1 MGDDSSTV
9 FEVFKGGSVVF
20 VGLIAELAISFV
32 AKVVIARFLGRE
44 IYGGVSLGI
53 TMMSVVSVFTLLGL
67 NSGVARYLPRYDT
80 PERRRG
86 VILSAFQIVVPL
98 SIALSIVI
106 FVSAEWIATVLFGD
120 PGITA
125 ILRVFALIIPLTSVV
140 RLTIS
145 SVQGMKHTVPK
156 VYIKNLSLPICRFAG
171 VGVAIYLGLYGLGV
185 AGAYAFS
192 YAVATTLS
200 VWYLYRSTPLF
211 DRDVVPVGVHRELLT
226 FSLPLLVSAASWLI
240 FSDLDTFML
249 GYFSQTGDVGVYNT
263 VYPLAELLT
272 IALGSLGF
280 VATPVFSELHAGEEF
295 GLFSHVYEILT
306 KWVYLATFPVLTV
319 FVLFPRTVIQ
329 ITFGAEYAVG
339 AASLVVLSTAFFSHA
354 VAGPNSNALTA
365 IGKTR
370 LIMYDN
376 AAVAAVNFALNI
388 VLIPRYSVLG
398 AAAATAVAYVLL
410 NVLYSYQLYQVTGI
424 VPVSRSLLL
433 AAATGG
439 ILGLGLNVLSVVLIG
454 TGAVRLL
461 LFVALFAPTYTLI
474 AVRFGVTADEIE
486 LFLEIEDRLD
496 MDLTPIRI
504 LGRYLVD

>member
-1 MGDDSSTV
+1 MGDNSSTV
-9 FEVFKGGSVVF
+9 FEIFKGGSVVF

-32 AKVVIARFLGRE
+32 AKIVIARFLGRE

-53 TMMSVVSVFTLLGL
+53 TVMSVISVFTLLGL
-67 NSGVARYLPRYDT
+67 NTGVARYLPRYDT
-80 PERRRG
+80 LERRRG

-98 SIALSIVI
+98 SIAVSIII
-106 FVSAEWIATVLFGD
+106 FVFAEWIATVLFND
-120 PGITA
+120 PEITP
-125 ILRVFALIIPLTSVV
+125 ILRIFALIIPLTSVV

-145 SVQGMKHTVPK
+145 SIQGMKHTVAK
-156 VYIKNLSLPICRFAG
+156 VYIKNLSLPIGRFVA
-171 VGVAIYLGLYGLGV
+171 VGVAIYLGIYGLGV

-192 YAVATTLS
+192 YVLATTLS

-211 DRDVVPVGVHRELLT
+211 DHDVVPVGIHREILV

-249 GYFSQTGDVGVYNT
+249 GYYSQTGDVGVYNT

-272 IALGSLGF
+272 IALSSIGF
-280 VATPVFSELHAGEEF
+280 VATPMFSELHAGEEF
-295 GLFSHVYEILT
+295 GLLSNVYEILT
-306 KWVYLATFPVLTV
+306 KWVFLATFPVLAV
-319 FVLFPRTVIQ
+319 FVLFPQTIIRV
-329 ITFGAEYAVG
+329 TFGAEYVVG

-376 AAVAAVNFALNI
+376 AVVAVVNFVLNI

-398 AAAATAVAYVLL
+398 AAVATAVAYVML
-410 NVLYSYQLYQVTGI
+410 NVIYSYQLYQVAGI

-433 AAATGG
+433 AAVIGG
-439 ILGLGLNVLSVVLIG
+439 ALGLGLNEFSVVLVG
-454 TGAVRLL
+454 TETVRFL
-461 LFVALFAPTYTLI
+461 LFVALFAPMYALI
-474 AVRFGVTADEIE
+474 AIRIGITAEEIE
-486 LFLEIEDRLD
+486 LFFEIEDRLGV
-496 MDLTPIRI
+496 DLTPIRV
-504 LGRYLVD
+504 LGRYLVN

>member
-1 MGDDSSTV
+1 MEDDSSTV

-53 TMMSVVSVFTLLGL
+53 TMMSVISVFTLLGL
-67 NSGVARYLPRYDT
+67 NNGVARYLPRYDT

-86 VILSAFQIVVPL
+86 IILSAFQTVVPL
-98 SIALSIVI
+98 SIAVGTVI
-106 FVSAEWIATVLFGD
+106 FISAEWIATVLFND
-120 PGITA
+120 PGITP

-171 VGVAIYLGLYGLGV
+171 VGVAIYLGFYGLGV

-192 YAVATTLS
+192 YAVATILS

-211 DRDVVPVGVHRELLT
+211 DHDVVPIGAHRELLT

-272 IALGSLGF
+272 MALASLGF

-295 GLFSHVYEILT
+295 DLFSNVYEILT
-306 KWVYLATFPVLTV
+306 KWVYLATFPVLAV
-319 FVLFPRTVIQ
+319 FVLYPQTVIQ
-329 ITFGAEYAVG
+329 ITFGTEYVVG

-376 AAVAAVNFALNI
+376 AAVAVVNFILNL

-398 AAAATAVAYVLL
+398 AAVATAVAYVLL
-410 NVLYSYQLYQVTGI
+410 NVLYSYQLYQVARI

-433 AAATGG
+433 AAAIGG
-439 ILGLGLNVLSVVLIG
+439 ALGLGLNGLSTVLVG
-454 TGAVRLL
+454 TEPIRLL
-461 LFVALFAPTYTLI
+461 LFVALFTPTYALI
-474 AVRFGVTADEIE
+474 AIRFGITADEVK
-486 LFLEIEDRLD
+486 LFFEIEDRLGV
-496 MDLTPIRI
+496 DLTPIRV